1 MKKTVIVAVAVL
13 MSVVL
18 HGMGSTRGIEAEEA
32 GKIAPAASPVD
43 NDPQMRN
50 KENNADD
57 RPLPVSGTGKH
68 HESGIKEKRE
78 RVKITRN
85 KEGIQDLL
93 EFYGPDGKKTKEIK
107 IGRRQIKA
115 QAKDKHGKT
124 RNDAQLFEDK
134 MAVVSE
140 DGNRTAVAA
149 YSKMYFGELK
159 KSEITGGYYEEEN
172 ESVLELEAY
181 DEEGRLKWKNKV
193 GENINASSTNSVLYG
208 ESGHVVVKI
217 SADTDD
223 TDDAI
228 IVYDS
233 TGKKVLSYPK
243 EKEYL
248 VSINDYKISPNG
260 KYLGMR
266 RRILGGIDSVIFF
279 NLSNGRSWDMG
290 EIWGVG
296 SVANNGQ
303 VELYSGL
310 EQKFINLKEKI
321 GD

>member
-1 MKKTVIVAVAVL
+1 MKRTIFVAMALLAAVVA
-13 MSVVL
+13 
-18 HGMGSTRGIEAEEA
+18 HGMGSTQGAEA
-32 GKIAPAASPVD
+32 D
-43 NDPQMRN
+43 NSDVRVAT
-50 KENNADD
+50 ETTNAQTQGMT
-57 RPLPVSGTGKH
+57 VAGTGT
-68 HESGIKEKRE
+68 KEKRQ
-78 RVKITRN
+78 RIKITNN
-85 KEGIQDLL
+85 KDGIQDLL
-93 EFYGPDGKKTKEIK
+93 EFYGSDGKKTKEIK
-107 IGRRQIKA
+107 IGHRKVRTQG
-115 QAKDKHGKT
+115 KDKRGKM
-124 RNDAQLFEDK
+124 RDDAQLFEDK

-140 DGNRTAVAA
+140 DGRRTVVAG

-193 GENINASSTNSVLYG
+193 GENINTSSTNSVLYG

-290 EIWGVG
+290 ERDGIISIYNQGAVRF
-296 SVANNGQ
+296 SQRDNLIV
-303 VELYSGL
+303 
-310 EQKFINLKEKI
+310 LKEKI
-321 GD
+321 GE